1 MEVAGLHLIVVYIKR
16 RQKNIEERVA
26 CHPVYALCKEAE
38 RMMGTIRLVQ
48 WWDQD
53 AVNEP
58 EE

>member
-1 MEVAGLHLIVVYIKR
+1 MDAMGLHPIKVYIKR
-16 RQKNIEERVA
+16 RQKTIVERVA
-26 CHPVYALCKEAE
+26 CSPVYALCKEGE
-38 RMMGTIRLVQ
+38 RMPGMTRMVL